1 MISAE
6 NLTKT
11 YVLRT
16 KKGLFTR
23 NVKKIQA
30 LQGVSFEIQQGELV
44 GYIGPNGAGKS
55 TTVKILSGIL
65 QPDAGNCRVLGLCP
79 WQQRMKHAGNI
90 GVVFGQRS
98 QLWWDL
104 PVEDSFLLL
113 RDIYKVHQEEFR
125 RTMKELTE
133 ELDLGNLLDRP
144 VRQLSLGQRMRCEL
158 AASLLHRPS
167 VLFLDEPT
175 IGLDAG
181 TRLAVREFIRR
192 INREQGVTMILTTH
206 DMADIESLC
215 SRVMLIGGGKKLLD
229 GDISLLRKGREKRKL
244 VCTLDRPP
252 LQVEL
257 AEPGLEIS
265 LKQNRLEVQFSPEN
279 TPAARLIG
287 EISEKY
293 GILDMTL
300 ERTPIDRVVADMY
313 AELAGGGEA

>member
-1 MISAE
+1 
-6 NLTKT
+6 
-11 YVLRT
+11 
-16 KKGLFTR
+16 
-23 NVKKIQA
+23 
-30 LQGVSFEIQQGELV
+30 
-44 GYIGPNGAGKS
+44 
-55 TTVKILSGIL
+55 
-65 QPDAGNCRVLGLCP
+65 
-79 WQQRMKHAGNI
+79 
-90 GVVFGQRS
+90 
-98 QLWWDL
+98 
-104 PVEDSFLLL
+104 
-113 RDIYKVHQEEFR
+113 
-125 RTMKELTE
+125 
-133 ELDLGNLLDRP
+133 
-144 VRQLSLGQRMRCEL
+144 MRCEL

-313 AELAGGGEA
+313 AELAGGREA

>member
-1 MISAE
+1 MITAE

-16 KKGLFTR
+16 KKGLLTR
-23 NVKKIQA
+23 NVRKIHA
-30 LQGVSFEIQQGELV
+30 LQGVSFEIKPGELV

-65 QPDAGNCRVLGLCP
+65 RPDGGDCRVMGLCP
-79 WQQRMKHAGNI
+79 WQQRMQHARNI

-113 RDIYKVHQEEFR
+113 RDIYKVPQEAFR
-125 RTMKELTE
+125 STLKELTE
-133 ELDLGNLLDRP
+133 ELDLGKLMDRP

-215 SRVMLIGGGKKLLD
+215 SRVMLIAGGKKLLD
-229 GDISLLRKGREKRKL
+229 GDVSLLRQGQEKQTL

-252 LQVEL
+252 QQVEL
-257 AEPGLEIS
+257 AAPGLEIT
-265 LKQNRLEVQFSPEN
+265 LKQNRLEVCFSPERL
-279 TPAARLIG
+279 PAAQLIG

-300 ERTPIDRVVADMY
+300 ERMPIDRVVADMY
-313 AELAGGGEA
+313 ARLTQGGEA

>member
-30 LQGVSFEIQQGELV
+30 LQGVSFEIQPGELV

-113 RDIYKVHQEEFR
+113 RDIYKVPQEEFR
-125 RTMKELTE
+125 PTMKELTE

-144 VRQLSLGQRMRCEL
+144 VR
-158 AASLLHRPS
+158 
-167 VLFLDEPT
+167 
-175 IGLDAG
+175 
-181 TRLAVREFIRR
+181 
-192 INREQGVTMILTTH
+192 
-206 DMADIESLC
+206 
-215 SRVMLIGGGKKLLD
+215 
-229 GDISLLRKGREKRKL
+229 
-244 VCTLDRPP
+244 
-252 LQVEL
+252 
-257 AEPGLEIS
+257 
-265 LKQNRLEVQFSPEN
+265 
-279 TPAARLIG
+279 
-287 EISEKY
+287 
-293 GILDMTL
+293 
-300 ERTPIDRVVADMY
+300 
-313 AELAGGGEA
+313 